1 MLAILRSFI
10 TVQGLCG
17 SGSDLCGQIQINNS
31 DLDPVNDFVHKMANK
46 KLKKIIKL
54 RCIPVLKTYFS
65 FEDFIFLRVNFKVF
79 DDFEKEKNLFFENR
93 KNPKSNKQNVAPG
106 SDLKLVKIGSITLV
120 TI

>member
-79 DDFEKEKNLFFENR
+79 DDFEKETNLFFENR